1 MADFVGFAVNEAR
14 KPVEGGAG
22 RGAQLKAMGELSVGE
37 TPTTS
42 MQSEGGG
49 GDGAGDGNRTRVISL
64 ED

>member
-49 GDGAGDGNRTRVISL
+49 GDGYLDVENDKSRMSP
-64 ED
+64 